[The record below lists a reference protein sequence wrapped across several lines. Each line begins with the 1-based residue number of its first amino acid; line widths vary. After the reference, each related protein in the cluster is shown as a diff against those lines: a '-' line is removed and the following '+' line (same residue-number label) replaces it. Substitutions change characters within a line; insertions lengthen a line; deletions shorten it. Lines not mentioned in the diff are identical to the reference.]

1 MILLQVIEKGE
12 GKIEMKKL
20 LRGLLTGILIIALC
34 PLWIPYVD
42 TSVDRGHAY
51 AADADIG
58 YKDALLSK
66 DPGYYNNKL
75 ALVSAELCLAT
86 YTADGGKYSTDID
99 SMLLDMGCD
108 YVSSEDYGKAQAFT
122 VAEKQF
128 TASSERGTDTVIF
141 AVAQGSTIG
150 EEFIKDATAWAD
162 KPCNGYNAY
171 DYMYDFSNKII
182 SKIKGMIRPG
192 KKYKI
197 LVTGHSLGGAAA
209 NLVAARIENEI
220 DIEKNDVYCYTFGAI
235 NSIASD
241 KAIAKGYENIH
252 NIYNR
257 VDTFANDQY
266 GFLMVTGAG
275 GMYGKFGHMDMYK
288 RDHRSTG
295 RINHNMDFY
304 RDDVR
309 DGRIGTCKNY
319 HNLAIAKVNSVTLKK
334 TYTGKAL
341 TQKPRVI
348 YNGRILKKGVDYKVT
363 YKNNKNVGIAKM
375 TIKGIGKYSGTAERL
390 YEIRPKGTSIDKIN
404 ASGSAVRISWK
415 KQAAKMSKSRI
426 SGYQIQIATDSK
438 FSNDERT
445 VDVSGYSKT
454 LTEIQDLVPKSKYYI
469 RVRTY
474 KTVSGVRHFSK
485 WSSAKSFST
494 AGSEVY
500 FKNVL
505 SEFRFDYS
513 EDGGAYDGMAGAIV
527 NYKYNTHGLVSEV
540 TGKMLWDTGKWQS
553 YKANKI
559 KYTYHANGAIKTLK
573 VYVWNKKTPWIS
585 VTMNENCAVTKIVWG
600 SGEYATAT
608 YGNPEYYPGTNKLS
622 QLTLYDDENT
632 NILYFNEEGYYIG
645 TDFLDRDYAEVWVNE
660 DGLREYY
667 SFTGYMWADEESSE
681 PTSRYTR
688 DVTYEYTYSD
698 GKVKTRKAR
707 ETNYN
712 EEDGY
717 SDSFSIGVITAR
729 KWSRI
734 KVNENTLRSAR
745 CAATV
750 IKRVWDEGEMSL
762 EVPGEFVYEWK

>member
-1 MILLQVIEKGE
+1 
-12 GKIEMKKL
+12 MKMKNL

-34 PLWIPYVD
+34 PMWLPCID
-42 TSVDRGHAY
+42 MAEDSGHAY
-51 AADADIG
+51 AADAGIG
-58 YKDALLSK
+58 YKDSLLSR
-66 DPGYYNNKL
+66 DPGYYSKSL

-86 YTADGGKYSTDID
+86 YTADDGKYSTNID
-99 SMLLDMGCD
+99 KMLLDMGCD

-122 VAEKQF
+122 VAQKQF

-141 AVAQGSTIG
+141 AVAQGSTVG

-182 SKIKGMIRPG
+182 STIKGMIRPG

-220 DIEKNDVYCYTFGAI
+220 EIEKNDVYCYTFGAI

-341 TQKPRVI
+341 MQKPRVI

-390 YEIRPKGTSIDKIN
+390 YEIRPKGTSISKIN
-404 ASGSAVRISWK
+404 ASGAAARVSWK
-415 KQAAKMSKSRI
+415 KQSSKMSKTRI
-426 SGYQIQIATDSK
+426 SGYQIQVATDSSFK
-438 FSNDERT
+438 NDEIT
-445 VDVSGYSKT
+445 VDVSGYGKT
-454 LTEIQDLVPKSKYYI
+454 ATEIQGLAPKTKYYI
-469 RVRTY
+469 RIRTY
-474 KTVSGVRHFSK
+474 KNVDGIQYCSK

-500 FKNVL
+500 FKDML
-505 SEFRFDYS
+505 SEFRFDYT
-513 EDGGAYDGMAGAIV
+513 EDEGANGVIV

-540 TGKMLWDTGKWQS
+540 TGKERYTTGKWRP
-553 YKANKI
+553 YKGNKI
-559 KYTYHANGAIKTLK
+559 KYTYHANGAIRTLK
-573 VYVWNKKTPWIS
+573 VYEWNKKTPWIS

-608 YGNPEYYPGTNKLS
+608 YGNPEYYPGTNKLWRLRLS
-622 QLTLYDDENT
+622 DDVEWLTN
-632 NILYFNEEGYYIG
+632 LYFNEDGYYIG
-645 TDFLDRDYAEVWVNE
+645 EEYTDNDYVTVDVNE
-660 DGLREYY
+660 DGLRE
-667 SFTGYMWADEESSE
+667 FLGYTAYVEEDEDSWEDEESGESVGRIFK
-681 PTSRYTR
+681 TVAY
-688 DVTYEYTYSD
+688 DYTYSD
-698 GKVKTRKAR
+698 GKVKTRKAHGID
-707 ETNYN
+707 NDDD
-712 EEDGY
+712 EDGIIY
-717 SDSFSIGVITAR
+717 KIGILTTR

-734 KVNENTLRSAR
+734 KVNDNTLRSAR
-745 CAATV
+745 CAAQV
-750 IKRVWDEGEMSL
+750 LKFFWDVGEMSL
-762 EVPGEFVYEWK
+762 DLPGEFVYEWK